1 MDKAYKILEIDE
13 IRKKIDKY
21 IKTYKGRYLL
31 NNLEASKDFDIVNAS
46 LNKLKEFDEYTIK
59 FGDLPIYS
67 TLDLF
72 SLLFKVKKGDIL
84 NEDDLVKIK
93 EEIENIIDLNKF
105 FFKNK
110 FEFNYLMP
118 LIKDFFAPNDFYNLI
133 NNIITKDGTI
143 KDDASKKLY
152 EIKNKKYHLNSD
164 LHKQI
169 SQSLNKYN
177 EYLSQSNF
185 TLKGGSYCLAIS
197 SSYKTFVKGMVKDIS
212 DSGLTTFITP
222 FEVVDI
228 ENEIHVIELEE
239 SLEISRILRD
249 LTIKF
254 LSLEDIFKK
263 NNNAIGELDLLT
275 AKIKYKEE
283 VNANIILPTKGKIIK
298 LLDAKH
304 PLIDKKVVVGN
315 DFIMDKDHIQMIIS
329 GPNAGGKTIAL
340 KTVAIL
346 SYLEKMALPINCSKD
361 SEISIFNHIY
371 IDIGDNQ
378 SIESNLSTFSAH
390 ISNLSVI
397 FKYLTSKD
405 LVVIDEI
412 GNGTDPKE
420 GESLAIA
427 VAKYLLNKECFSLIT
442 SHYDGVKKF
451 GLSNENII
459 NASFIFNE
467 KKIQSTFKLMFGIGG
482 KSYGFLIAKKYG
494 FDSSIISDAINIY
507 NKNYLTKEEVRIR
520 KIENKEISLKNLESE
535 LSDLKIKLKNKD
547 DELKNKEIELKAK
560 EEKLKNKKLDELD
573 EYLDKKYD
581 EINEIYDEFLVNKN
595 KKETEKK
602 LDQVI
607 EEDKN
612 DEMINIGDYVYIKS
626 LDSRGKVINKSK
638 NKLEVY
644 LNNGLKIKI
653 EENKASKTIADSNKI
668 RTTKNVDDMVFNIK
682 NVPSSLNLIGYHI
695 DEGIETLGK
704 YLDDCSIRHLHE
716 VKVIH
721 GFGSGKLREAIHQYL
736 AKSIY
741 VDSFRLGSELDGGN
755 GVTIIKL
762 K

>member
-13 IRKKIDKY
+13 IIKKIDKY

-31 NNLEASKDFDIVNAS
+31 ENLEAIKDFDIVNSS
-46 LNKLKEFDEYTIK
+46 LNRLKEFDEYISK
-59 FGDLPIYS
+59 YGDLPIFS
-67 TLDLF
+67 TLDLY
-72 SLLFKVKKGDIL
+72 SLLSKVKKGDIL
-84 NEDDLVKIK
+84 SEEDLLKIK

-110 FEFNYLMP
+110 YEFNYLMP
-118 LIKDFFAPNDFYNLI
+118 VIKDFSSPNDFYNLI
-133 NNIITKDGTI
+133 NNVIGKDGTI

-152 EIKNKKYHLNSD
+152 EIRNKKYKLNNE

-169 SQSLNKYN
+169 SQSLSKYN

-197 SSYKTFVKGMVKDIS
+197 SSYKSFVKGIVKDIS

-228 ENEIHVIELEE
+228 ENEIHIIELEE
-239 SLEISRILRD
+239 NLEISKILRD

-254 LSLEDIFKK
+254 LSLEDVFKK
-263 NNNAIGELDLLT
+263 NNNSIGELDLLT
-275 AKIKYKEE
+275 AKVKYKVEM
-283 VNANIILPTKGKIIK
+283 NANIILPSKGKIIK

-304 PLIDKKVVVGN
+304 PLLDQKVAVGN

-346 SYLEKMALPINCSKD
+346 SYLEKMALPLNCSAD

-397 FKYLTSKD
+397 FKYLSSKD

-494 FDSSIISDAINIY
+494 IDSSIVSDAINIY
-507 NKNYLTKEEVRIR
+507 NKKYLTKEEVRIK
-520 KIENKEISLKNLESE
+520 KIETKEISLKEKEVE
-535 LSDLKIKLKNKD
+535 LNELKNI
-547 DELKNKEIELKAK
+547 LKNKEEELNKLEISLKEK

-573 EYLDKKYD
+573 VYLDKKYD
-581 EINEIYDEFLVNKN
+581 EINDIYEEFLVSKN
-595 KKETEKK
+595 KKDTDKK
-602 LDQVI
+602 LDKVI
-607 EEDKN
+607 EEEN
-612 DEMINIGDYVYIKS
+612 DEEEINVNDFVYIKS
-626 LDSRGKVINKSK
+626 LDSKGKVISK
-638 NKLEVY
+638 NKD
-644 LNNGLKIKI
+644 KI
-653 EENKASKTIADSNKI
+653 EVSLDNGVTIKTDVSKASKTVSISSKKQL
-668 RTTKNVDDMVFNIK
+668 KNVDEMVLKFK
-682 NVPSSLNLIGYHI
+682 TMPSSLNLIGYHI
-695 DEGIETLGK
+695 DEGIDSLIH
-704 YLDDCSIRHLHE
+704 YLDQCSLNKVRE

-721 GFGSGKLREAIHQYL
+721 GYGSGKLREAIHAYL
-736 AKSIY
+736 KKSPY
-741 VDSFRLGSELDGGN
+741 VESFRLGNELDGGS
-755 GVTIIKL
+755 GATIIKL

>member
-13 IRKKIDKY
+13 IIKKIDKY
-21 IKTYKGRYLL
+21 IKTYKGKYLL
-31 NNLEASKDFDIVNAS
+31 NNLEANKDFDIVNVS
-46 LNKLKEFDEYTIK
+46 LNKLKEFDEYVFK
-59 FGDLPIYS
+59 YGDLPIYS

-72 SLLFKVKKGDIL
+72 PLLSKVKKGDIL
-84 NEDDLVKIK
+84 SEEDLVKIK
-93 EEIENIIDLNKF
+93 EEIENIADLNKF
-105 FFKNK
+105 FFKHK

-118 LIKDFFAPNDFYNLI
+118 LIKDFSSPNDFYNLI
-133 NNIITKDGTI
+133 NNVIGKDGLI
-143 KDDASKKLY
+143 KDDASKKLN
-152 EIKNKKYHLNSD
+152 EIRNKKYRLNND

-169 SQSLNKYN
+169 RESLAKYS
-177 EYLSQSNF
+177 EFLSQNNF

-197 SSYKTFVKGMVKDIS
+197 SSYKSFVKGIVKDIS

-228 ENEIHVIELEE
+228 ENEIHIIELEE

-254 LSLEDIFKK
+254 LSLEDVFKK
-263 NNNAIGELDLLT
+263 NNNAIGELDLLS

-283 VNANIILPTKGKIIK
+283 VGANIILPSRSKIIK

-315 DFIMDKDHIQMIIS
+315 DFIMDKNHIQMIIS

-346 SYLEKMALPINCSKD
+346 SYLEKMALPINCSPD

-371 IDIGDNQ
+371 IDIGDSQ
-378 SIESNLSTFSAH
+378 SIESNLSTFSGH
-390 ISNLSVI
+390 ISSLAVI
-397 FKYLTSKD
+397 FKYLSSKD

-494 FDSSIISDAINIY
+494 LDSSIISDAINIY
-507 NKNYLTKEEVRIR
+507 NKKYLTKEEVRIR
-520 KIENKEISLKNLESE
+520 KIENKEI
-535 LSDLKIKLKNKD
+535 DLKELETKLS
-547 DELKNKEIELKAK
+547 ELKNNLKKKEEELKVKENELNIK

-581 EINEIYDEFLVNKN
+581 EINDIYDEFLVNKN

-607 EEDKN
+607 EEKTSD
-612 DEMINIGDYVYIKS
+612 DIIEIGDFVYIKS
-626 LDSRGKVINKSK
+626 LDSRGKVINKNK

-653 EENKASKTIADSNKI
+653 DENKATKTVADVKKV
-668 RTTKNVDDMVFNIK
+668 RTSKNVDDMVFNIK

-695 DEGIETLGK
+695 DEGIDALGK
-704 YLDDCSIRHLHE
+704 YLDDCSIRHLKE

-736 AKSIY
+736 SKSIY
-741 VDSFRLGSELDGGN
+741 VESFRLGSELDGGN

>member
-13 IRKKIDKY
+13 IIKKIDKY

-31 NNLEASKDFDIVNAS
+31 ENLEAIKDFDIVNSS
-46 LNKLKEFDEYTIK
+46 LNRLKEFDEYISK
-59 FGDLPIYS
+59 YGDLPIFS
-67 TLDLF
+67 TLDLY
-72 SLLFKVKKGDIL
+72 SLLSKVKKGDIL
-84 NEDDLVKIK
+84 SEEDLLKIK

-110 FEFNYLMP
+110 YEFNYLMP
-118 LIKDFFAPNDFYNLI
+118 VIKDFSSPNDFYNLI
-133 NNIITKDGTI
+133 NNVIGKDGTI

-152 EIKNKKYHLNSD
+152 EIRNKKYKLNNE

-169 SQSLNKYN
+169 SQSLSKYN

-197 SSYKTFVKGMVKDIS
+197 SSYKSFVKGIVKDIS

-228 ENEIHVIELEE
+228 ENEIHIIELEE
-239 SLEISRILRD
+239 NLEISKILRD

-254 LSLEDIFKK
+254 LSLEDVFKK
-263 NNNAIGELDLLT
+263 NNNSIGELDLLT
-275 AKIKYKEE
+275 AKVKYKVEM
-283 VNANIILPTKGKIIK
+283 NANIILPSKGKIIK

-304 PLIDKKVVVGN
+304 PLLDQKVAVGN

-346 SYLEKMALPINCSKD
+346 SYLEKMALPLNCSAD

-397 FKYLTSKD
+397 FKYLSSKD

-494 FDSSIISDAINIY
+494 IDSSIVSDAINIY
-507 NKNYLTKEEVRIR
+507 NKKYLTKEEVRIK
-520 KIENKEISLKNLESE
+520 KIETKEISLKEKEVE
-535 LSDLKIKLKNKD
+535 LNELKNN
-547 DELKNKEIELKAK
+547 LKNKEEELNKLEISLKEK

-573 EYLDKKYD
+573 VYLDKKYD
-581 EINEIYDEFLVNKN
+581 EINDIYEEFLVSKN
-595 KKETEKK
+595 KKDTDKK
-602 LDQVI
+602 LDKVI
-607 EEDKN
+607 EEEN
-612 DEMINIGDYVYIKS
+612 DEEEINVNDFVYIKS
-626 LDSRGKVINKSK
+626 LDSKGKVISK
-638 NKLEVY
+638 NKD
-644 LNNGLKIKI
+644 KI
-653 EENKASKTIADSNKI
+653 EVSLDNGVTIKTDVSKASKTVSVSSKKQL
-668 RTTKNVDDMVFNIK
+668 KNVDEMVLKFK
-682 NVPSSLNLIGYHI
+682 TMPSSLNLIGYHI
-695 DEGIETLGK
+695 DEGIDSLIH
-704 YLDDCSIRHLHE
+704 YLDQCSLNKVHE

-721 GFGSGKLREAIHQYL
+721 GYGSGKLREAIHAYL
-736 AKSIY
+736 KKSPY
-741 VDSFRLGSELDGGN
+741 VESFRLGNELDGGS
-755 GVTIIKL
+755 GATIIKL